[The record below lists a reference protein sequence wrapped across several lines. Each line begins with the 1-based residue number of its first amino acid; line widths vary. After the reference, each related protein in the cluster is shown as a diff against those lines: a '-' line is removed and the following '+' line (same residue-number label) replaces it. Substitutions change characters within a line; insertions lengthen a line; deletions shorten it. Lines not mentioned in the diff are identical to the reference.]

1 MMKNGNLVTAQRD
14 ELTGAMAGGPALES
28 ANGRTVGKTDLYV
41 GTIQNAFAKIDDKD
55 ALMTDQ
61 NQAVLLTVNN
71 TKEFLLPQ
79 TGGKGLYLITI
90 VGVISVAGGCY
101 LVTRKREKA
110 KM

>member
-1 MMKNGNLVTAQRD
+1 
-14 ELTGAMAGGPALES
+14 MAGGPALES